1 MHIAKEDGKDKMY
14 HGNSV
19 NFNMVE
25 ISCLKKPSV
34 WLPNM
39 KFRGSHFK
47 IGYETPERK
56 NHVSSCLTPRI
67 SASMDL
73 KCSEMFSIWLKP
85 ELSSFSNAKKI
96 SVKELLLL
104 VCDNWGDHIT
114 NQTNCS
120 TFRSKE
126 GSDNN

>member
-14 HGNSV
+14 CGHSV

-25 ISCLKKPSV
+25 ISCLKESSV

-47 IGYETPERK
+47 NGFITLERK
-56 NHVSSCLTPRI
+56 NYVSSCLTPQI

-85 ELSSFSNAKKI
+85 ELSSFSNAKKT
-96 SVKELLLL
+96 SLCE
-104 VCDNWGDHIT
+104 GDII
-114 NQTNCS
+114 
-120 TFRSKE
+120 
-126 GSDNN
+126 GM

>member
-56 NHVSSCLTPRI
+56 NHVSSCLTPNFSI
-67 SASMDL
+67 YG
-73 KCSEMFSIWLKP
+73 SEMFRNVFDLAEARIK
-85 ELSSFSNAKKI
+85 F
-96 SVKELLLL
+96 LL
-104 VCDNWGDHIT
+104 
-114 NQTNCS
+114 
-120 TFRSKE
+120 
-126 GSDNN
+126 